1 VGSLVIGIAG
11 VAGAGKSSLAEV
23 FEERHGLVRT
33 PFAGPIKDMLS
44 AFLRASGVTDLTIH
58 RMVNEDLKE
67 QPAPVLGG
75 RSPRQAMQA
84 LGTEWGRSFITPDL
98 WTESWRYRAG
108 LELLR
113 GIPGVTVDD
122 IRFPNEVAAVRSM
135 GGVVI
140 RVDRPGFTGV
150 NLHPSEHQVLEP
162 DHVVINNGS
171 LTDLRAKAELLST
184 QLISHP
190 FHMRP
195 S

>member
-1 VGSLVIGIAG
+1 VSGLIVGIAG

-23 FEERHGLVRT
+23 LAERHGLVRT

-44 AFLRASGVTDLTIH
+44 AFLRVSGVTNLTIH
-58 RMVNEDLKE
+58 RMVNGDLKE

-75 RSPRQAMQA
+75 RSPREAMQA
-84 LGTEWGRSFITPDL
+84 LGTEWGRNFVTPDL
-98 WTESWRYRAG
+98 WTESWRFRAG

-113 GIPGVTVDD
+113 GIAGVTVDD

-150 NLHPSEHQVLEP
+150 NLHPSEQQVLEP
-162 DHVVINNGS
+162 DHVVLNDGS
-171 LTDLRAKAELLST
+171 LTDLRAKAELLSARI
-184 QLISHP
+184 ISHP
-190 FHMRP
+190 G
-195 S
+195 